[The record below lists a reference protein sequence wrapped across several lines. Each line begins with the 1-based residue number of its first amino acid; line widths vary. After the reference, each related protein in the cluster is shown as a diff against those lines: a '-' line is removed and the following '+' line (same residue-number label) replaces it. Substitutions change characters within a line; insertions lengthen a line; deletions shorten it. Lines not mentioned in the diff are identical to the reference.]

1 MAMEGYLWKAGELNK
16 GWKERFFSIDPKVS
30 KLTYM
35 KDKGSKKLGAIELK
49 GAKVVLM
56 PAGCEQRTG
65 LLLGITPPSAKRT
78 YLVETANEAERSRW
92 LRAMLAVG
100 SISGGAVDGV
110 GEKKIDIDTAQAP
123 LKSGFLGK
131 IGEKRKTR
139 KIRYFVLY
147 RQYLTYWESPTVKK
161 LLGRIPLYADSIA
174 EKVTNLKDEPWAFT
188 VQESPN
194 RRKYI
199 LLAQNERDRDEW
211 LWALQISTESKKD
224 ERYTPKS
231 TVRKAAG
238 DTTQVDPIDELE
250 PEERGSEV
258 RRESEALF
266 FQKDSDFESEE
277 ELEEYEDPMKV
288 DTTKVLAQ
296 FQTILVNDC
305 SGSMQ
310 AFREAVGQFLIQQE
324 EAQAATKARDR
335 PASPEARDDDGF

>member
-16 GWKERFFSIDPKVS
+16 GWKERFFAIDPKIS

-49 GAKVVLM
+49 GAKIVLM
-56 PAGCEQRTG
+56 PLGCEQRPG

-78 YLVETANEAERSRW
+78 YLVEAANEAERSRW
-92 LRAMLAVG
+92 IRAMLAQG
-100 SISGGAVDGV
+100 AISGGAVDGV
-110 GEKKIDIDTAQAP
+110 GAQKIDIDTAQAP
-123 LKSGFLGK
+123 LKCGFLGK

-147 RQYLTYWESPTVKK
+147 RQYLTYWEAPTMKK
-161 LLGRIPLYADSIA
+161 LLGRIPLYADSLA
-174 EKVTNLKDEPWAFT
+174 EKAPVKDEPWGFT

-231 TVRKAAG
+231 VVRKGGLG
-238 DTTQVDPIDELE
+238 DTTVVDPIDEIQ
-250 PEERGSEV
+250 PEERGSEF

-266 FQKDSDFESEE
+266 FQSKGESDFESEE
-277 ELEEYEDPMKV
+277 ELEEYDDPTRV
-288 DTTKVLAQ
+288 DTTRVLAQ
-296 FQTILVNDC
+296 FQNILVNDC

-310 AFREAVGQFLIQQE
+310 TFREAVGQFLILQE
-324 EAQAATKARDR
+324 EAQSASKAREK
-335 PASPEARDDDGF
+335 PSAEPRDSD

>member
-49 GAKVVLM
+49 GAKIVLM
-56 PAGCEQRTG
+56 PAGCEQRAG

-78 YLVETANEAERSRW
+78 YLVETANEAERGRW
-92 LRAMLAVG
+92 IRAMLALG
-100 SISGGAVDGV
+100 AISGGAVDGV

-161 LLGRIPLYADSIA
+161 LLGRIPLYADSVA
-174 EKVTNLKDEPWAFT
+174 EKANIKDEPWAFT

-224 ERYTPKS
+224 DRYTPKS
-231 TVRKAAG
+231 VVRKGMAE
-238 DTTQVDPIDELE
+238 TLLVDPIDDLE
-250 PEERGSEV
+250 PEDRGSEM

-266 FQKDSDFESEE
+266 FQGKDSDFESEE
-277 ELEEYEDPMKV
+277 ELEEYEDPTKV

-296 FQTILVNDC
+296 FQNILVNDC

-310 AFREAVGQFLIQQE
+310 AFREAVGQFLILQE
-324 EAQAATKARDR
+324 EAQAANKTRDK
-335 PASPEARDDDGF
+335 PGSPE

>member
-1 MAMEGYLWKAGELNK
+1 MAMEGYLWKAGEVNK

-30 KLTYM
+30 SQLTYT
-35 KDKGSKKLGAIELK
+35 KNKGQKALGSIELK
-49 GAKVVLM
+49 GAKVVMM
-56 PAGCEQRTG
+56 PPGCEQRAG

-78 YLVETANEAERSRW
+78 YLVEIPNEAERGRW
-92 LRAMLAVG
+92 LRAMLAQG
-100 SISGGAVDGV
+100 AISGGAVDGV
-110 GEKKIDIDTAQAP
+110 GEKNDIDTAQTP

-161 LLGRIPLYADSIA
+161 LLGRIPLYADTIA
-174 EKVTNLKDEPWAFT
+174 ERANIKDEPWAFT

-199 LLAQNERDRDEW
+199 LLAQNERDREEW

-224 ERYTPKS
+224 EKYAPKS
-231 TVRKAAG
+231 AIRKG
-238 DTTQVDPIDELE
+238 LDTAVMDPLDELAPDGGDE
-250 PEERGSEV
+250 
-258 RRESEALF
+258 RRESEAVF
-266 FQKDSDFESEE
+266 FQNKDSDFETEE
-277 ELEEYEDPMKV
+277 EDDYEEATKI

-296 FQTILVNDC
+296 FQNILVNDC

-324 EAQAATKARDR
+324 EAQAAAKARD
-335 PASPEARDDDGF
+335 

>member
-1 MAMEGYLWKAGELNK
+1 MEGYLWKAGELNK

-35 KDKGSKKLGAIELK
+35 KDKGSKKLGSIELK

-56 PAGCEQRTG
+56 PAGCEQRPG
-65 LLLGITPPSAKRT
+65 LLLGVTPPSAKRT
-78 YLVETANEAERSRW
+78 YLVEAANEAERSRW
-92 LRAMLAVG
+92 IRAMLAQG
-100 SISGGAVDGV
+100 AISGGAVDGV

-147 RQYLTYWESPTVKK
+147 RQYLTYWEAPTMKK
-161 LLGRIPLYADSIA
+161 LLGRIPLYSDTIA
-174 EKVTNLKDEPWAFT
+174 EKVNLKDEPWAFT

-231 TVRKAAG
+231 VVRKAGTG
-238 DTTQVDPIDELE
+238 DTTVADPIDDFETE
-250 PEERGSEV
+250 DGGSEQ

-266 FQKDSDFESEE
+266 FQSKGESDFESEE
-277 ELEEYEDPMKV
+277 DLEEYEDPTKV
-288 DTTKVLAQ
+288 DTSKVLAQ
-296 FQTILVNDC
+296 FQSILVSEC

-310 AFREAVGQFLIQQE
+310 AFREAVGQFLILQE
-324 EAQAATKARDR
+324 EAMAATKAREK
-335 PASPEARDDDGF
+335 PEARESE

>member
-1 MAMEGYLWKAGELNK
+1 MEGYLWKAGELNK

-30 KLTYM
+30 SKLTYT
-35 KDKGSKKLGAIELK
+35 KNKGQKPLGSIELK
-49 GAKVVLM
+49 GAKVVMM
-56 PAGCEQRTG
+56 PPGCEQRSG
-65 LLLGITPPSAKRT
+65 LLVGITPPSAKRT
-78 YLVETANEAERSRW
+78 YLVETPNEAERSRW
-92 LRAMLAVG
+92 LRAMLAQG
-100 SISGGAVDGV
+100 AISGGTVDGV
-110 GEKKIDIDTAQAP
+110 GEKSDIDTAQTP

-174 EKVTNLKDEPWAFT
+174 EKANIKDEPWAFT
-188 VQESPN
+188 LQESPN

-199 LLAQNERDRDEW
+199 LLAQNERDREEW

-231 TVRKAAG
+231 LIRKG
-238 DTTQVDPIDELE
+238 LDTTTLDPLDELAPDGGDE
-250 PEERGSEV
+250 

-266 FQKDSDFESEE
+266 FQSKDSDFESEE
-277 ELEEYEDPMKV
+277 ELEDYEELAKI

-296 FQTILVNDC
+296 FQNILVNDC

-324 EAQAATKARDR
+324 ELQSAKAR
-335 PASPEARDDDGF
+335 EARANPEED